1 MTGWMTTW
9 RRLRHVFA
17 GAAVA
22 LTLAACG
29 GGGGGSSG
37 GGTTPTPPPAT
48 DPNLADGNSTN
59 LRLVLN
65 AVPPPTTASSPGSG
79 STPTTLRIHWH
90 RTLGDYTN
98 AMIHT
103 WGAANSPVWNQ
114 GFAPDGTDAFGVYF
128 NVQLNAD
135 TGNVGYILH
144 VGDAKDDNQL
154 DQSYTL
160 QPGANEIWRVQDD
173 LTTYTAN
180 PLGAPAVDIDTV
192 RVHYMR
198 YANDYSTWGLHLWA
212 GTGLDLSRVPSGVTI
227 GDWNNPVPFSSMP
240 NYTLGASEVTFDIP
254 VLNPATNAGPTSL
267 QFIIHGMAPNQN
279 DKDGRDNNIIVSYAG
294 LKVTDHV
301 GEIWLVQ
308 QNVNVY
314 NAVPDTRSVSTL
326 DARAMWLTGKVLQWP
341 GVSSGNTTK
350 LYWSATG
357 QISATLGLPIGGS
370 DGSIT
375 LDAFTGSLPSDVT
388 TRFQWVGAGSQYT
401 VRDAD
406 VATLPSLHKSQ
417 VVLVQEDTGG
427 NVQNATTVQI
437 PGAMDDLYSA
447 ATNATLG
454 ASVSSGSTTYKLW
467 APTAQSVELYRY
479 DTATGDATHADA
491 MVFDATTGI
500 WTFTTPSD
508 TSGTYY
514 RFGVKV
520 FVRGVGLVRN
530 LVTDPY
536 SFTLAADSK
545 RSEVINLDDAH
556 AKPAGWDA
564 STPPT
569 TVSTST
575 DQTIYELHVRDFS
588 DNDPT
593 VPASHQGKYLAFTDT
608 QSNGMKHLAALAAAG
623 LTDVHLM
630 PMFDFSSVP
639 ETGCVTPTPSG
650 AADSQTQQAA
660 VAATQST
667 DCFNWGYDPYHFN
680 APEGSYA
687 TSVADGVTRVVEF
700 RSMVQALNAAGLR
713 VGMDVVFNHT
723 TASGQNDHSVL
734 DEVVPGYYYRYSA
747 QGNQLTDSCCADT
760 APENHMMGKLVSDSV
775 IMWARDYHVS
785 SFRYDIMGMLPK
797 DVLTTLQAK
806 VDTVVGRHVEMLGE
820 GWNFGTVAN
829 GARFPQAAMGTLA
842 GSGIGSFNP
851 YLRDAVRGGSPD
863 DSGTALESN
872 QGYINGLYYDPNPQG
887 TAHTLGDLLWAG
899 DEIKA
904 GLAGSIKSYVL
915 NTSWDVA
922 LTLDQMNGSNPLGF
936 ATNPSEA
943 VNYVENHD
951 SQTLFDT
958 SVYKLPVTTSQ
969 DDRARVQM
977 LGAALVSFSQGVAY
991 YHAGVDTLRSKS
1003 LDNNSYDSGDWFN
1016 RLDWSYADNNF
1027 GVGLPMQ
1034 SNNGGDWSIQQPLL
1048 ANAQIKPT
1056 ATQIAWTRDE
1066 FRDLLRIRKS
1076 TSLLHMSNPDDIK
1089 ARLKFW
1095 NTGTQQVPTVIVG
1108 DLDGSGGF
1116 AGANFAEVTYF
1127 VNVDKQA
1134 HQIVIPQLA
1143 GKAFVLHPVHLAA
1156 GAADTRAATATY
1168 DAGSGT
1174 FAIPARTAVVFVV
1187 PQ

>member
-1 MTGWMTTW
+1 MNTSWMTTW
-9 RRLRHVFA
+9 RRLRHVLA
-17 GAAVA
+17 GAAIA
-22 LTLAACG
+22 LVLAACG
-29 GGGGGSSG
+29 GGGGDDGGSK
-37 GGTTPTPPPAT
+37 PVIPPPT
-48 DPNLADGNSTN
+48 DPALADGNSTN

-65 AVPPPTTASSPGSG
+65 AVPPPTTASAPGG
-79 STPTTLRIHWH
+79 TPTTLRIHWH
-90 RTLGDYTN
+90 RTAGDYSN

-103 WGAANSPVWNQ
+103 WGAANSPTWNQ
-114 GFAPDGTDAFGVYF
+114 GFAPDGTDTFGVYF

-135 TGNVGYILH
+135 TGTVGYILH
-144 VGDAKDDNQL
+144 VGDTKDDGGA

-160 QPGANEIWRVQDD
+160 QPGTNEIWRVQDD

-180 PLGAPAVDIDTV
+180 PQGSTTVDIDTV
-192 RVHYMR
+192 RVHYLR
-198 YANDYSTWGLHLWA
+198 YANDYSTWGLHLWD
-212 GTGLDLSRVPSGVTI
+212 GSGLDTSRLGSLAI
-227 GDWNNPVPFSSMP
+227 GDWNNPVAFSAMP
-240 NYTLGASEVTFDIP
+240 NYALGASEVTFDIP
-254 VLNPATNAGPTSL
+254 VLNPTTNAGSSSL
-267 QFIIHGMAPNQN
+267 QFIIHGMSPNQN
-279 DKDGRDNNIIVSYAG
+279 DKDGRDNNILVSYAN
-294 LKVTDHV
+294 LAVANHV

-308 QNVNVY
+308 QNANVY
-314 NAVPDTRSVSTL
+314 TAVPDTRSVSTT

-341 GVSSGNTTK
+341 GVSSGSVTK

-357 QISATLGLPIGGS
+357 QISTTLGTPISGA

-375 LDAFTGSLPSDVT
+375 LDAFTGSLPADVA
-388 TRFQWVGAGSQYT
+388 TRFQWVAAGSQYT

-406 VATLPSLHKSQ
+406 VAKLGDLHKSQ

-427 NVQNATTVQI
+427 NVQNATTAQVA
-437 PGAMDDLYSA
+437 GALDDLYSA
-447 ATNATLG
+447 ASTATLG
-454 ASVSSGSTTYKLW
+454 PVVSGGSTTYKLW

-491 MVFDATTGI
+491 MAFDPVTGI
-500 WTFTTPSD
+500 WSTTVASD

-545 RSEVINLDDAH
+545 RSEVVNLDA
-556 AKPAGWDA
+556 ANTKPAGWDSSA
-564 STPPT
+564 PPT
-569 TVSTST
+569 TVSTAT

-588 DNDPT
+588 DNDAT
-593 VPASHQGKYLAFTDT
+593 VPAEHRGKYLAFTDT
-608 QSNGMKHLAALAAAG
+608 QSSGMKHLAALAAAG

-630 PMFDFSSVP
+630 PTFDFSTVP
-639 ETGCVTPTPSG
+639 ETGCVTPAPTG
-650 AADSQTQQAA
+650 AANGQDQQTL
-660 VAATQST
+660 VNATKDA
-667 DCFNWGYDPYHFN
+667 DCYNWGYDPYHFN

-700 RSMVQALNAAGLR
+700 RSMVQSLNAAGLR

-723 TASGQNDHSVL
+723 TASGENDHSVL

-747 QGNQLTDSCCADT
+747 AGASLNDSCCADT
-760 APENHMMGKLVSDSV
+760 AGENHMMGKLISDSV

-797 DVLTTLQAK
+797 DVLVALQAK
-806 VDTVVGRHVEMLGE
+806 VDGIVGHHVEMLGE
-820 GWNFGTVAN
+820 GWNFGAVAN
-829 GARFPQAAMGTLA
+829 GARFPQASMGTLA
-842 GSGIGSFNP
+842 GSGIGAFNP
-851 YLRDAVRGGSPD
+851 YIRDAVRGGSPS
-863 DSGTALESN
+863 DSGNALVSN
-872 QGYINGLYYDPNPQG
+872 QGFINGLYYDPNDQG
-887 TAHTLGDLLWAG
+887 TGHTLGDLLWAG
-899 DEIKA
+899 DEVKA
-904 GLAGSIKSYVL
+904 GLAGSLKDYVL
-915 NTSWDVA
+915 NTSWDA
-922 LTLDQMNGSNPLGF
+922 TLPLSQMNGSYPLGF
-936 ATNPSEA
+936 VDNPSES

-958 SVYKLPVTTSQ
+958 SVFKLPTTTSQ

-977 LGAALVSFSQGVAY
+977 LGAAIVSFGQGVAY

-1003 LDNNSYDSGDWFN
+1003 LDSNSYDSGDWFN
-1016 RLDWSYADNNF
+1016 RLDWTYADNNF
-1027 GVGLPMQ
+1027 GVGLPMAA
-1034 SNNGGDWSIQQPLL
+1034 SNSGDWSLESPLL

-1056 ATQIAWTRDE
+1056 ATQIAWTRDQ

-1076 TSLLHMSNPDDIK
+1076 TSLLHMGSAADIK

-1095 NTGTQQVPTVIVG
+1095 NTGSAQVPTVIVG
-1108 DLDGSGGF
+1108 DIDGSGGY

-1127 VNVDKQA
+1127 INVDKQA
-1134 HQIVIPQLA
+1134 HQMVIPALA
-1143 GKAFVLHPVHLAA
+1143 GKGFVLHPVHLAA
-1156 GAADTRAATATY
+1156 GAADKVAATATY
-1168 DAGSGT
+1168 DAGTGT